1 MNLLK
6 HHSYSK
12 SELLI
17 LSLGLTIL
25 AGILLNLGQ
34 FLILLL
40 PFKQISILHMVFLGA
55 LMIVSFIIIPY
66 CLIKIF
72 IGFTINP
79 LSRMNFTKLIIYFFL
94 IIIIGSIFSFSLT
107 DIFQSIIVSFS
118 EETLFRLFIFAVLMS
133 KFSKWQSIILGSLI
147 FSLLLHLNGSFIE
160 NLLIKFPCSILL
172 YLIAHYKGLENSIL
186 LHCVY
191 NILIIKITI

>member
-6 HHSYSK
+6 HHTYSK

-133 KFSKWQSIILGSLI
+133 KFSKWQSIIS
-147 FSLLLHLNGSFIE
+147 
-160 NLLIKFPCSILL
+160 
-172 YLIAHYKGLENSIL
+172 
-186 LHCVY
+186 V
-191 NILIIKITI
+191 